1 MSPNP
6 AGASRPR
13 PVPRPRRGR
22 ENTRGW
28 WGILRACLVVT
39 GLAVAASTAVCALVA
54 GAAAAG
60 SAVLGG
66 GLVVALSAGTL
77 AVTAWAWDHAREQAI
92 PLTLGAFVLKLILF
106 GVLLGVVP
114 TPGWVMAVPAGVSAL
129 VAVVVW
135 QGAEMTVFSRTRRRI
150 YD

>member
-1 MSPNP
+1 M
-6 AGASRPR
+6 
-13 PVPRPRRGR
+13 
-22 ENTRGW
+22 
-28 WGILRACLVVT
+28 
-39 GLAVAASTAVCALVA
+39 
-54 GAAAAG
+54 
-60 SAVLGG
+60 
-66 GLVVALSAGTL
+66 
-77 AVTAWAWDHAREQAI
+77 TAWAWDHAREQAI